1 MAAMPVAVTVWA
13 VELGATAS
21 TAEVRGR
28 LALASDALVFSPRDE
43 RLPERRF
50 PLAEIAR
57 ARRVRG
63 SPVLM
68 IFQRGAEGTRRVA
81 FYFVQ
86 PPPLPKT
93 VEVTP
98 TSTLRR
104 NTKRRARRQNV
115 GYLGTWNREKK
126 ELLREWE
133 RQVRTAAQA
142 AQGKD
147 A

>member
-13 VELGATAS
+13 VELGPAAS

-28 LALASDALVFSPRDE
+28 LALASDALVFSPKDE
-43 RLPERRF
+43 RFPERRY
-50 PLAEIAR
+50 PLAEIVR
-57 ARRVRG
+57 ARRLRG

-68 IFQRGAEGTRRVA
+68 ISQRGVAETRRIA

-93 VEVTP
+93 EEVTP

-142 AQGKD
+142 AKGSED
-147 A
+147 

>member
-1 MAAMPVAVTVWA
+1 MI
-13 VELGATAS
+13 LQRR
-21 TAEVRGR
+21 AE
-28 LALASDALVFSPRDE
+28 E
-43 RLPERRF
+43 T
-50 PLAEIAR
+50 
-57 ARRVRG
+57 
-63 SPVLM
+63 
-68 IFQRGAEGTRRVA
+68 QRTA

-93 VEVTP
+93 IEVP

-133 RQVRTAAQA
+133 HQVRTAIQA
-142 AQGKD
+142 AQR
-147 A
+147 

>member
-1 MAAMPVAVTVWA
+1 MTAMPASVTVWA

-21 TAEVRGR
+21 TTEVRGR

-50 PLAEIAR
+50 PLVDIAR
-57 ARRVRG
+57 ARRLRG

-68 IFQRGAEGTRRVA
+68 ILRRGTAEGAQRVA

-133 RQVRTAAQA
+133 RQVRAAAQA
-142 AQGKD
+142 AQQ
-147 A
+147 

>member
-1 MAAMPVAVTVWA
+1 MAAMPASVTVWA
-13 VELGATAS
+13 VELGPAAPP
-21 TAEVRGR
+21 AEVRGR
-28 LALASDALVFSPRDE
+28 LALASDALIFSPKDE
-43 RLPERRF
+43 RMPEQRV
-50 PLAEIAR
+50 PLGEIVR
-57 ARRVRG
+57 ARRLRG

-68 IFQRGAEGTRRVA
+68 IFQRGGAGTRRIA

-126 ELLREWE
+126 ALLREWE

-142 AQGKD
+142 AKGQEG
-147 A
+147 

>member
-1 MAAMPVAVTVWA
+1 MPATVTVWA
-13 VELGATAS
+13 VELGPAAPP
-21 TAEVRGR
+21 AEVRGR

-43 RLPERRF
+43 GHPERRY
-50 PLAEIAR
+50 PLGEIVR

-63 SPVLM
+63 SPILM
-68 IFQRGAEGTRRVA
+68 IVRRGGGGTRRTA

-93 VEVTP
+93 EEVTP

-126 ELLREWE
+126 ALLREWE
-133 RQVRTAAQA
+133 RQLRTAART
-142 AQGKD
+142 AQRSDG
-147 A
+147 